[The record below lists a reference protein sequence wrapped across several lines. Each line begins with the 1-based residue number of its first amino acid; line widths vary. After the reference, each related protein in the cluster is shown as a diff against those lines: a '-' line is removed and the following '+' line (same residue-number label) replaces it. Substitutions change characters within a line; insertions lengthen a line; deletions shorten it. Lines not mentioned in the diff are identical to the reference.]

1 MGKKFMKKLLVLMAA
16 MCMVITMSVSAI
28 AAEPETDGIEKN
40 VTATTDDPTDGI
52 LQVYLTYVNDDGERT
67 LLFGGTCF
75 LINEEYVLSNYHIF
89 DLNSLVE
96 VQSEDNPNETVQV
109 PKRDVI
115 MATLGLDELPDN
127 DPHLKVYVYAN
138 RDMGVEATIH
148 DSVQSETMDFVALKL
163 ADKIYDRKPLVLGDS
178 SIMKQQDVVYALGF
192 PSDSIENKEFNTK
205 ADVSVVDGTISKVT
219 TRDKADVFEHTAQL
233 NSGNSG
239 GPLLNGLNEVIGI
252 NTFVRGNDLGTK
264 SYTVQI
270 NALKSGL
277 DTFGIS
283 YADGTHDR
291 VSLENGVLGT
301 QTDGGEIDVET
312 EETTG
317 PDPALVE
324 ELQNEIAKANAIDK
338 DGYTE
343 ESVQVLNDTISN
355 AESIVNNTEATD
367 DQIQTAISDL
377 QAAVNGLEEQSGPNL
392 ILIIGIVAAV
402 IVIIVVVIIIIVV
415 TNGNKKKK
423 AKIAGNGPV
432 PPIQQT
438 PPVQPVSPGPV
449 PVQPASQMQQAAP
462 EGAGETTLLDS
473 GAGETTLLSG
483 AGGGAYLIRKKN
495 GEKIQ
500 ITSQNFAIGKERRRV
515 NYCISDNTSVSRY
528 HVVIMKK
535 GSDYYAADQ
544 KSSNFTFVNGV
555 QLSPYK
561 ETLLTDR
568 STLKLSDEEFEFH
581 VS

>member
-1 MGKKFMKKLLVLMAA
+1 MGKKFMKRLLVLIAAVCMTVMMAIPAMAA
-16 MCMVITMSVSAI
+16 EETQ
-28 AAEPETDGIEKN
+28 TDGIENN
-40 VTATTDDPTDGI
+40 VVGTTDDPTDGI

-89 DLNSLVE
+89 DLDSTV
-96 VQSEDNPNETVQV
+96 EDNNEIKT
-109 PKRDVI
+109 KRQVI
-115 MATLGLDELPDN
+115 METLDLEELPDN

-148 DSVQSETMDFVALKL
+148 ESVQSKTMDFVALKL
-163 ADKIYDRKPLVLGDS
+163 ADKVYDRKPLVLGDS

-219 TRDKADVFEHTAQL
+219 TRDKADVFEHTAPL
-233 NSGNSG
+233 NGGNSG
-239 GPLLNGLNEVIGI
+239 GPLLNALNEVVGI
-252 NTFVRGNDLGTK
+252 NTFVVGNELGNK

-283 YADGTHDR
+283 YADGVHDR
-291 VSLENGVLGT
+291 TSLESGTSVT
-301 QTDGGEIDVET
+301 QTTEDPDTTET
-312 EETTG
+312 ETTE
-317 PDPALVE
+317 PDPALVS
-324 ELQNEIAKANAIDK
+324 ELQSEISKAKAVDTN
-338 DGYTE
+338 GYTE
-343 ESVQVLNDTISN
+343 ESVQVLNDTIGT
-355 AESIVNNTEATD
+355 AESVVNNTEATNAQLQSSID
-367 DQIQTAISDL
+367 DL
-377 QAAVNGLEEQSGPNL
+377 KAAVNGLEEVSGPNM
-392 ILIIGIVAAV
+392 IVIIAIVAAV
-402 IVIIVVVIIIIVV
+402 IVVIVVIIIIIVV
-415 TNGNKKKK
+415 VNSNKKKK
-423 AKIAGNGPV
+423 AKVAGNGPV
-432 PPIQQT
+432 PPMQPT
-438 PPVQPVSPGPV
+438 PPVQPIAPNPT
-449 PVQPASQMQQAAP
+449 PVQPNPQMQQASQ

-473 GAGETTLLSG
+473 GAGETTLLGG

-495 GEKIQ
+495 GEKIA

-528 HVVIMKK
+528 HAVITKK
-535 GSDYYAADQ
+535 GSDYYIADQ

-555 QLSPYK
+555 QVSPYQ
-561 ETLLTDR
+561 ETLLTDK

-581 VS
+581 LS